1 MSITLDT
8 PASSGPPS
16 VKFDNV
22 GDNVVVGIVNVE
34 EYQQR
39 DYDTGELAY
48 WSDGGPKMGKRITG
62 LVVAN
67 NGAVVG
73 PKGDTREAEAGELV
87 TFHAEGSRH
96 FTWTEAV
103 KAAGSVEVGDVMK
116 WSLDRTEPASNPR
129 YNDRKVYV
137 AEIRRPEPK
146 DGDLADRCVAAYQ
159 EAQKRPSLDASP
171 QPERE
176 AVPTSPAAD
185 MDPF

>member
-39 DYDTGELAY
+39 DYDTNELAY
-48 WSDGGPKMGKRITG
+48 WADGNPKMGKRVTG
-62 LVVAN
+62 LVVAA

-73 PKGDTREAEAGELV
+73 PKGDTRPVEVGELV

-103 KAAGSVEVGDVMK
+103 KAAGSVDVGDVMK
-116 WSLDRTEPASNPR
+116 WTLDRTEAATNPR

-137 AEIRRPEPK
+137 AQIRKPKPE
-146 DGDLADRCVAAYQ
+146 DGDLADRCVAAYH
-159 EAQKRPSLDASP
+159 EAQKRPALDASP

-176 AVPTSPAAD
+176 TAPATAYAD
-185 MDPF
+185 VDPF

>member
-22 GDNVVVGIVNVE
+22 GDYVTVGIVNVE

-39 DYDTGELAY
+39 NYDTGEPEV
-48 WSDGGPKMGKRITG
+48 WSDGNPKMGKRSTG
-62 LVVAN
+62 LVIDAGN
-67 NGAVVG
+67 ALVG
-73 PKGDTREAEAGELV
+73 PKGDTRPVETGELV

-116 WSLDRTEPASNPR
+116 WRLDRTEPASNPR
-129 YNDRKVYV
+129 YNDRKVYAAV
-137 AEIRRPEPK
+137 IRKPKAE

-159 EAQKRPSLDASP
+159 EMAKRPSLDAGP
-171 QPERE
+171 QPER
-176 AVPTSPAAD
+176 AAAPTAD
-185 MDPF
+185 LDPF